1 MSQTSPMHAMLA
13 LNKHLLCLNLIKSSL
28 SKRMYYTN
36 RDKLWKSSSMR
47 VISFQAIRRMLWVS
61 FTMLG
66 RREKR
71 RKKRGGI
78 TVYRP
83 RKPMYGRPSMV
94 SVSIRPRHSKKVHDS
109 RESILEQM
117 KSIVIQRSSAKC
129 FAQWG
134 MPTSSCFP
142 STSDTLQPRSKS
154 DCIRTNNAC

>member
-1 MSQTSPMHAMLA
+1 MLA
-13 LNKHLLCLNLIKSSL
+13 SNKPPLSLNSIRSYSS
-28 SKRMYYTN
+28 KQMFCTN
-36 RDKLWKSSSMR
+36 RNMLWKSSIMR
-47 VISFQAIRRMLWVS
+47 VISFQAIQRMPWVS

-78 TVYRP
+78 MAYHP
-83 RKPMYGRPSMV
+83 RKPTFGRPSMV
-94 SVSIRPRHSKKVHDS
+94 SVSIQPRYSKKVHDS
-109 RESILEQM
+109 RGSILEQM
-117 KSIVIQRSSAKC
+117 NSIVTQRSSAKY

-134 MPTSSCFP
+134 MPTSSCSP

>member
-1 MSQTSPMHAMLA
+1 MLA
-13 LNKHLLCLNLIKSSL
+13 SNKPPLYLNSIRSS
-28 SKRMYYTN
+28 SSRQMFYTN
-36 RDKLWKSSSMR
+36 PDKLWKSFIMR
-47 VISFQAIRRMLWVS
+47 VISFQAIQRMLWVS
-61 FTMLG
+61 FTMPG

-78 TVYRP
+78 MAYRP
-83 RKPMYGRPSMV
+83 RKPTYGQPSMA
-94 SVSIRPRHSKKVHDS
+94 SVSIQPRHSKKVHDS

-117 KSIVIQRSSAKC
+117 NSIVIQRSSAKC

-154 DCIRTNNAC
+154 DCIPTNNAC